1 VSDDALSVT
10 AGERAVGEL
19 PEPSANGYRD
29 AWCGEVLADR
39 VDSEVRVAGWV
50 NRRRDHG
57 GLIFIDLRDRSGIVQ
72 LVFHPETS
80 GEAFQLAHRLRSE
93 DVLSARG
100 TVVRRDADTVNPGL
114 PTGEV
119 EIAVAEADLLAG
131 SETPPFQIEGRS
143 SEAGEDKRLEYR
155 YLDLRREPMREAL
168 MLRHKVTAA
177 MRSFLDG
184 EGFVDVET
192 PVLTR
197 STPEGARDFLVP
209 SRQQPGS
216 FYALPQS
223 PQLFKQLLMVA
234 GFERYYQIA
243 RCFRDE
249 ATRADRQPEFTQ
261 LDLEMSFVEAD
272 DVIAVNE
279 RLLAHVFAAVGG
291 PAIERPMERMSYDE
305 AIDRFGTDRP
315 DLRFGLELV
324 DLGAALADTE
334 FKVFRSVLEGGG
346 SIRGINA
353 GRREM
358 PRSELDGLISRAQEL
373 GAKGLVWAFREGDG
387 WRSPTAKFLSEAELA
402 DLNARLGAEEGDLL
416 LLVADKRPVTDAV
429 LGQMRLDLAERF
441 GLIDESED
449 RLVWIVD
456 FPLLEWNEGEGRWDA
471 MHHPF
476 TAPAGE
482 FDPDDPGA
490 AKAQAYDVVW
500 NGQEL
505 GGGSIRIHSAEV
517 QQQVFAALGIDRE
530 TAEARFGFLLDALRF
545 GAPPH
550 GGIAYGIDRVVQRL
564 AGAETIRDVIAF
576 PKTASGFDPMT
587 EAPAPVDE
595 IQLRDLGIAI
605 HKHKLAGH

>member
-1 VSDDALSVT
+1 
-10 AGERAVGEL
+10 
-19 PEPSANGYRD
+19 
-29 AWCGEVLADR
+29 
-39 VDSEVRVAGWV
+39 
-50 NRRRDHG
+50 
-57 GLIFIDLRDRSGIVQ
+57 
-72 LVFHPETS
+72 
-80 GEAFQLAHRLRSE
+80 
-93 DVLSARG
+93 
-100 TVVRRDADTVNPGL
+100 
-114 PTGEV
+114 
-119 EIAVAEADLLAG
+119 
-131 SETPPFQIEGRS
+131 
-143 SEAGEDKRLEYR
+143 
-155 YLDLRREPMREAL
+155 
-168 MLRHKVTAA
+168 

-209 SRQQPGS
+209 SRGQPGS

-234 GFERYYQIA
+234 GLERYYQIA

-261 LDLEMSFVEAD
+261 LDVEMSFVDED

-291 PAIERPMERMSYDE
+291 PVVERPMQRMAYGE
-305 AIDRFGTDRP
+305 AMDRFGTDRP

-324 DLGAALADTE
+324 DLGPALAETE

-346 SIRGINA
+346 TIRGLNA

-387 WRSPTAKFLSEAELA
+387 WRSPTAKFLSDAELA

-429 LGQMRLDLAERF
+429 LGQMRIDLAERF
-441 GLIDESED
+441 GLIDEDED

-456 FPLLEWNEGEGRWDA
+456 FPMMEWNEGEGRWDA

-482 FDPDDPGA
+482 FDPGDPGA

-564 AGAETIRDVIAF
+564 AGVDTIRDVIAF

-587 EAPAPVDE
+587 EAPSPVDDV
-595 IQLRDLGIAI
+595 QLRDLG
-605 HKHKLAGH
+605 LALRKRKPGS